1 MKVKSWLGKNLWIWP
16 LLGVLLLWI
25 LIGIVTG
32 EVRVKILIVNITL
45 ASYLIILSLGQTAV
59 ITSGDGAIDLSI
71 QFTIAL
77 AAYFA
82 SIAMTGMSPIL
93 GFIITLCVCAL
104 VGLLN
109 GIINIYVKVPAMIT
123 TLAMGYIVYS
133 VVLVMSA
140 NIQGVPVP
148 AMAQLTQKARV
159 FGVSPIIFIAIG
171 IAIVVAILMYKT
183 KYGKYLHAIG
193 QNRKAA
199 NLAGISVPRIVV
211 LTFVLS
217 SVLAG
222 LTGIFLGG
230 YFGGAFQDMGTS
242 YMLTSIAA
250 TVIGGTS
257 IAGGKS
263 SVLGTILGAIM
274 LTMLV
279 TYLNIS
285 SFSAAVQNLVQGTL
299 LIGILIASVQKKQ
312 VNI

>member
-1 MKVKSWLGKNLWIWP
+1 MDAKKWVGKNSWIWP
-16 LLGVLLLWI
+16 LIGSLALWLLISTISGNVSGNVLISNL
-25 LIGIVTG
+25 
-32 EVRVKILIVNITL
+32 TL
-45 ASYLIILSLGQTAV
+45 ACYLIILSMGQTAV
-59 ITSGDGAIDLSI
+59 ITSGAGAIDLSI
-71 QFTIAL
+71 QYVIAL

-82 SIAMTGMSPIL
+82 SIAMTSIGLVP
-93 GFIITLCVCAL
+93 GFILTLGVCAA
-104 VGLLN
+104 VGFLN
-109 GIINIYVKVPAMIT
+109 GCINMYIKVPAMIT

-133 VVLVMSA
+133 MVLVMSA
-140 NIQGVPVP
+140 SIQGTPIP
-148 AMAQLTQKARV
+148 EISFFTQQARI
-159 FGVSPIIFIAIG
+159 GGLSPIIFIGAG
-171 IAIVVAILMYKT
+171 VAVFVAVLLYKT

-199 NLAGISVPRIVV
+199 QLAGIRVPRIII

-217 SVLAG
+217 STLAG

-257 IAGGKS
+257 VAGGKS
-263 SVLGTILGAIM
+263 SVLGTITGALM

-279 TYLNIS
+279 AFLNVS
-285 SFSAAVQNLVQGTL
+285 KLQASVQNLVQGVL
-299 LIGILIASVQKKQ
+299 LISILVASVPKKQ